1 MCISRLI
8 SVVYHESAKT
18 LNLALSP
25 REDDEDA
32 GTLSLRS
39 DRSKKKNIVLSYTLQ
54 GNIKMPY
61 LFKEGPSENKMQNKI
76 QCVGLFCFHAVVS

>member
-1 MCISRLI
+1 MSISRLI

-18 LNLALSP
+18 LNLALNP

-39 DRSKKKNIVLSYTLQ
+39 GHSKKKKHCSVLHTTGKHKDAISLQ
-54 GNIKMPY
+54 GRAFRK
-61 LFKEGPSENKMQNKI
+61 
-76 QCVGLFCFHAVVS
+76 